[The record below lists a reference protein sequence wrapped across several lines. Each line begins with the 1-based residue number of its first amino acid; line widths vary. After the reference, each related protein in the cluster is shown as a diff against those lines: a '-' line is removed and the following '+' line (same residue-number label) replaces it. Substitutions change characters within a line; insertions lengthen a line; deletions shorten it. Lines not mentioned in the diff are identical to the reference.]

1 MMKALFAKA
10 VPPKHPSEVLAVIA
24 PHAGYVFSGEVAA
37 SAYNQIDPSRKYETI
52 FVIGPSH
59 HMAFDG
65 ASIYVHGNYVTPLGT
80 VRLNKD
86 VASVLLRTGGP
97 FRDIDGAHTREH
109 SVEVQLPFLQYR
121 LKQTFQIVP
130 IVLGTE
136 DPAVLQKVAEALA
149 PYWKPGN
156 LFVVSTDFSHYPSA
170 SDAVDVDRKTA
181 DAVLTRSPERLFK
194 AIRGNEQQGISNLAT
209 CMCGLSGVL
218 TLLFMIEDRP
228 GVTIEAI
235 QYKNS
240 GDAVF
245 GDKNR
250 VVGYFAM
257 AVYGNP
263 HAESS
268 GFHLQEDE
276 KKQLLGI
283 ARSTIDEHLGA
294 GARPP
299 IDPARL
305 PSSLKTPCGA
315 FVTLRKDGELRGC
328 IGRFD
333 ATSPLYAVVQDMAI
347 ASATQD
353 YRFSPVTAKELPGL
367 DIEIS
372 VLTPLRRIS
381 SIDEFDLGK
390 QGIYITKG
398 NRSGTFLPQVAQ
410 ETGWT
415 KEEFLGHCA
424 RDKAG
429 LGWDGWKDADLFV
442 YDAIVFSERE
452 SGVGNRK

>member
-10 VPPKHPSEVLAVIA
+10 VPRKHPAEVLAVIA
-24 PHAGYVFSGEVAA
+24 PHAGYVYSGEVAA
-37 SAYNQIDPSRKYETI
+37 SAYNQIDPSKKYETI

-59 HMAFDG
+59 HMAFEG
-65 ASIYVHGNYVTPLGT
+65 ASIYARGNYVTPLGT

-86 VASVLLRTGGP
+86 VASALLRSGTP
-97 FRDIDGAHTREH
+97 FRDIEGAHTREH

-121 LKQTFQIVP
+121 LKQSFQIVP

-136 DPAVLQKVAEALA
+136 EPAVLKRVAEALA

-170 SDAVDVDRKTA
+170 SDAVEVDRRTA
-181 DAVLTRSPERLFK
+181 DAVLTRSPERLLK

-218 TLLFMIEDRP
+218 TLLSMIEDRP

-240 GDAVF
+240 GDAGL
-245 GDKNR
+245 GDKSR

-257 AVYGNP
+257 AVYDNP
-263 HAESS
+263 QTESA
-268 GFHLQEDE
+268 GFRLEENE

-283 ARSTIDEHLGA
+283 ARSTIDGHLG
-294 GARPP
+294 GRPAP
-299 IDPARL
+299 SLDAARL
-305 PSSLKTPCGA
+305 PASLKTPCGA

-333 ATSPLYAVVQDMAI
+333 ATSPLYEVVQDMAI

-353 YRFSPVTAKELPGL
+353 YRFSPVTAGELPGL
-367 DIEIS
+367 RIEIS
-372 VLTPLRRIS
+372 VLTPLRKIS
-381 SIDEFDLGK
+381 SIDEFELGK
-390 QGIYITKG
+390 HGIYVKKG

-429 LGWDGWKDADLFV
+429 IGWDGWKDADLYV
-442 YDAIVFSERE
+442 YDAIVFSELE
-452 SGVGNRK
+452 SGAGNRK